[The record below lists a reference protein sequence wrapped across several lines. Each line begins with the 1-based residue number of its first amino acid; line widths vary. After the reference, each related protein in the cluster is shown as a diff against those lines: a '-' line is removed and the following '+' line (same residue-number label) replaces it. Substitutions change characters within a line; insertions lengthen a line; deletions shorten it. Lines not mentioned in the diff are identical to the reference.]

1 MPKPVKLTALSADEL
16 ARILSQASRRAISAK
31 DVLAIA
37 KTAGIVSGDG
47 TINLIEYTAY
57 LSKEVA
63 GGAD

>member
-1 MPKPVKLTALSADEL
+1 LITAGIISACSPVIDAYRL
-16 ARILSQASRRAISAK
+16 SAK

-37 KTAGIVSGDG
+37 KTAGIVAGDG

>member
-1 MPKPVKLTALSADEL
+1 MSKAVKLTALSADEL
-16 ARILSQASRRAISAK
+16 ARILSQASRRAISSK

-37 KTAGIVSGDG
+37 RTAGIVAGDG